1 MQISIPLSRSF
12 VPGYNLPSLRSFLCP
27 PPRPHLLSPKPAA
40 PPSSSFWSP
49 SSSIF
54 WHSASSLPFP
64 QPHHPFRRR
73 QHRPRRRHHRLFRFR
88 LGAHAVHFFAH
99 PRRVV
104 RPFRPPPGHPHLLLR
119 TRPRLHLHGP
129 RAFPQMAPGRTHHLR
144 NHRLQHLHRLRLRHR
159 RHASRKPRQAVRLPR
174 CLLWHGLHHRP
185 GRRRI
190 PRQH

>member
-54 WHSASSLPFP
+54 WHSASSLPFSP
-64 QPHHPFRRR
+64 TSSSISKAATSPAPPPSPAISVSPGRSCSSF
-73 QHRPRRRHHRLFRFR
+73 
-88 LGAHAVHFFAH
+88 
-99 PRRVV
+99 
-104 RPFRPPPGHPHLLLR
+104 FRPSS
-119 TRPRLHLHGP
+119 
-129 RAFPQMAPGRTHHLR
+129 APGPTHHLR
-144 NHRLQHLHRLRLRHR
+144 NHRLQHLQRLRLRHR
-159 RHASRKPRQAVRLPR
+159 RHASRKPRKAVRLPR